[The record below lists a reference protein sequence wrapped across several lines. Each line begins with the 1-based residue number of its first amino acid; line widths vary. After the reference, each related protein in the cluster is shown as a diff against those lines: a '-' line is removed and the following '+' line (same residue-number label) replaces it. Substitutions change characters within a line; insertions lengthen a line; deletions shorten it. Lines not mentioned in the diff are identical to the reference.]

1 MEEDLDDVVPCTSLA
16 VESILRVGTAGAIW
30 GLCTGPYD
38 ARTQGLKGIARAY
51 FVANSVRVFGTQCGL
66 VAGVFSIT
74 HCGVKKYRRRNDWA
88 IEFVSG
94 EGQVYFFSDTLEL
107 VLEVLIPVKQ
117 KALKDQEHLLAQIQ
131 VNGLIGGAAAGAAVA
146 ARTRSWPQV
155 IGMAGLVSVF
165 CAAADYSRT

>member
-1 MEEDLDDVVPCTSLA
+1 MEEDLDDVPCTSLA

-38 ARTQGLKGIARAY
+38 ARTQGLKGIARAK

-74 HCGVKKYRRRNDWA
+74 RCGVQKYRRRNDW
-88 IEFVSG
+88 
-94 EGQVYFFSDTLEL
+94 
-107 VLEVLIPVKQ
+107 
-117 KALKDQEHLLAQIQ
+117 

>member
-74 HCGVKKYRRRNDWA
+74 HCGVKKYRRRNDWVEYKCFQSYCFEST
-88 IEFVSG
+88 ISIVIMG
-94 EGQVYFFSDTLEL
+94 
-107 VLEVLIPVKQ
+107 
-117 KALKDQEHLLAQIQ
+117 
-131 VNGLIGGAAAGAAVA
+131 NGHYCSMNTMQHHCSFPWETIMGLSCIFLRGNLDSCFL
-146 ARTRSWPQV
+146 TRFILPAMHCMW
-155 IGMAGLVSVF
+155 
-165 CAAADYSRT
+165 

>member
-1 MEEDLDDVVPCTSLA
+1 MEEHLDDVVPCSSLA

-38 ARTQGLKGIARAY
+38 ARIQGLKGIPKAY

-74 HCGVKKYRRRNDWA
+74 RCGVKKYRRRNDW
-88 IEFVSG
+88 
-94 EGQVYFFSDTLEL
+94 
-107 VLEVLIPVKQ
+107 
-117 KALKDQEHLLAQIQ
+117 
-131 VNGLIGGAAAGAAVA
+131 VNGLIGGAVAGAAVA